1 MFDQLVILAGGIGER
16 LKPITNTIPKP
27 LVKVGKRS
35 IIEQIIKDAS
45 ESGIK
50 SILILAGYLGELIE
64 KECSYWSQKY
74 DVYINFEKTP
84 AEYLSGKRVY
94 LARKYLRGDIVFS
107 YGDNYVQQDY
117 IELYKFY
124 RNYKTLLLSV
134 GCFPRE
140 GKSGNLFVKND
151 LLISYK
157 DQSSSAQLTDVGLLC
172 INNKEIAN
180 SKELINEKFEDWFFR
195 KVSRNRILTNE
206 LPYFTLTNKQTLD
219 IANKSFKEKLTL
231 FIDRDGTINKLAP
244 KGNFITTIDE
254 LQFDENALRFLK
266 EINEYIERIIIVT
279 NQAWVENESDYL
291 QYEKLKL
298 FVEEKFEQVGVDVF
312 TYSCFDSFHKSSDFR
327 KPKPGML
334 VDAIRDHK
342 VIRKKSILLGDQTT
356 DLVAAEN
363 LRIKSI
369 RTCYNQWDYSTINKC
384 VSILLK
390 EF

>member
-1 MFDQLVILAGGIGER
+1 M
-16 LKPITNTIPKP
+16 
-27 LVKVGKRS
+27 
-35 IIEQIIKDAS
+35 
-45 ESGIK
+45 
-50 SILILAGYLGELIE
+50 
-64 KECSYWSQKY
+64 
-74 DVYINFEKTP
+74 
-84 AEYLSGKRVY
+84 
-94 LARKYLRGDIVFS
+94 
-107 YGDNYVQQDY
+107 
-117 IELYKFY
+117 
-124 RNYKTLLLSV
+124 
-134 GCFPRE
+134 
-140 GKSGNLFVKND
+140 
-151 LLISYK
+151 LISYK
-157 DQSSSAQLTDVGLLC
+157 DQSRSAQLTDVGLLC
-172 INNKEIAN
+172 INNKEISN

-195 KVSRNRILTNE
+195 KVSRNRILINE

-244 KGNFITTIDE
+244 KGNFITKIDE
-254 LQFDENALRFLK
+254 LQFDRNALRFLK
-266 EINEYIERIIIVT
+266 EINKYIERIIIVT

-298 FVEEKFEQVGVDVF
+298 FVEDKFKLVGVDVF

-369 RTCYNQWDYSTINKC
+369 RTCYNQWDYLTINKC
-384 VSILLK
+384 VSVLLK